1 MRRTFLGLPEAPERA
16 RVALIPA
23 PYDATT
29 SFRPGTRFGPRALL
43 EASPHLEFFDE
54 ETGKKPQETLGFY
67 TLEETELPA
76 EPEKALAALESRV
89 EEVLSTGKIP
99 VLLGGEHTVSL
110 AALRA
115 LRRAHGPFRL
125 LYLDAHL
132 DLRESYQETPLS
144 HACVLRRALEL
155 GLEPLVVGARTL
167 SEEEARFLKE
177 TGLPVIWARDF
188 RRDPQEALSRI
199 QDFLRGPLYVSLDLD
214 VFDPAEAPGVGTPEP
229 GGLTWYEVLEVL
241 RLAARARVLGFDL
254 VELLPLPGDP
264 RTEYLAARLLFKFL
278 AYLSAALE
286 S

>member
-43 EASPHLEFFDE
+43 EVSPYMEFFDE
-54 ETGKKPQETLGFY
+54 ETGEKPQETLGFY
-67 TLEETELPA
+67 TLEEPELPA
-76 EPEKALAALESRV
+76 EPEKALEVLSGRV
-89 EEVLSTGKIP
+89 EEVLSAGKLP

-110 AALRA
+110 AALRV

-132 DLRESYQETPLS
+132 DLRESYQETPWS
-144 HACVLRRALEL
+144 HACVLRRAVEL
-155 GLEPLVVGARTL
+155 GLEPLVVGARSL
-167 SEEEARFLKE
+167 SEEEFHFLKKAE
-177 TGLPVIWARDF
+177 IPVLWAREF
-188 RRDPQEALSRI
+188 RETPERVRQRLEE
-199 QDFLRGPLYVSLDLD
+199 FLRGPLYVSLDLD

-229 GGLTWYEVLEVL
+229 GGLSWYEVLGIL
-241 RLAARARVLGFDL
+241 RQAARAPVLGFDL

-278 AYLSAALE
+278 AYLSAARP
-286 S
+286 